1 MSPIFIKFI
10 FEGKKFFRHRLG
22 FLFLLSNGKK
32 PQAIFKFQPFLF
44 FLNKLIFVRSGDK
57 FRKILVQVLFSL
69 YYRIL
74 NISNLTYK
82 DFLKNDPY
90 S

>member
-1 MSPIFIKFI
+1 M
-10 FEGKKFFRHRLG
+10 
-22 FLFLLSNGKK
+22 
-32 PQAIFKFQPFLF
+32 
-44 FLNKLIFVRSGDK
+44 IFVRSGDK
-57 FRKILVQVLFSL
+57 SRKILVQVLFSL